1 MDALSKEKVLIAQ
14 TRWGQEFA
22 YLMRLG
28 YARCST
34 DEQEDALQAQI
45 ARLTQAGCDRVISEL
60 VSGRKTDRPGILEAM
75 ALVKRGLVEELLIV
89 RVDRLGRDA
98 AHADELL
105 ALCALQGVTVRALD
119 GGEVDTASPQG
130 FLMARL
136 MTTMAEVES
145 RMLSQRV
152 RKQFTVYRQ
161 EGRHLRRRVPFGYSK
176 ADKHLLVPDP
186 VQWPQ
191 ALRVIEE
198 LRTHGSFTK
207 VANHMPDWCEWTPAP
222 CNLQGWFVNPI
233 IRGHVPHHHVRSSGK
248 GWKAQWKEIH
258 YDRHE
263 ALISEGEWRELANWL
278 QRTVNKFQ
286 GGPTLEPRHGL
297 TGLLRCASCG
307 TRMRRNSS
315 AGVAWW
321 RCRHRLCNQRGGVR
335 EEVVLPVV
343 LKECLNA
350 ARELAAI
357 AAMPPDEDPQV
368 ALKRKD
374 LEQLQMLATR
384 NPALQAGVDALQQE
398 IEALTRRERPQ
409 VDLELYE
416 QYMLAP
422 GFFEEATA
430 EQQRGMFGLVLQE
443 VQVGP
448 AGDPIRAVLRSF

>member
-1 MDALSKEKVLIAQ
+1 
-14 TRWGQEFA
+14 
-22 YLMRLG
+22 MRLG

-34 DEQEDALQAQI
+34 DEQEEALQAQVT
-45 ARLTQAGCDRVISEL
+45 RLEQAGCDRVISEL

-75 ALVKRGLVEELLIV
+75 ALVKRGQVEELVIV

-105 ALCALQGVTVRALD
+105 ALCSLQGVTVRALD

-161 EGRHLRRRVPFGYSK
+161 EGRHLRRRAPFGYAK
-176 ADKHLLVPDP
+176 ADKHQLVPHP
-186 VQWPQ
+186 EHWAQ
-191 ALRVIEE
+191 ALQVIEE
-198 LRTHGSFTK
+198 LRQHGSFTK
-207 VANHMPDWCEWTPAP
+207 TAKAMASWCAWTPAAG
-222 CNLQGWFVNPI
+222 NLQGWFVNPV

-263 ALISEGEWRELANWL
+263 ALISEGEWRELAQWL
-278 QRTVNKFQ
+278 QRTVNKFD
-286 GGPTLEPRHGL
+286 GGPTVEPRHGL
-297 TGLLRCASCG
+297 TGLLRCASCCN
-307 TRMRRNSS
+307 RMRRNTSV
-315 AGVAWW
+315 GVAWW

-335 EEVVLPVV
+335 EDVVVPVV
-343 LKECLNA
+343 LQQCLSA
-350 ARELAAI
+350 ARELAAV
-357 AAMPPDEDPQV
+357 AAMPPDEDPLV

-374 LEQLQMLATR
+374 LEQLQLLASR
-384 NPALQAGVDALQQE
+384 NPALEAGVQALEQE
-398 IEALTRRERPQ
+398 IESLSRREQPE

-416 QYMLAP
+416 RFVLAP
-422 GFFEEATA
+422 GFFEQATA
-430 EQQRGMFGLVLQE
+430 EEQRAMFALVLQE

-448 AGDPIRAVLRSF
+448 AGDPIRAVPRSF